1 MINKSQSVLYIYDEL
16 INNKEIRLED
26 IINKYNISIRTFRR
40 YISEINIFLANNYK
54 NQSIQYDLKEK
65 VYRLKVLV

>member
-54 NQSIQYDLKEK
+54 NQSILYDLKTNSYK
-65 VYRLKVLV
+65 LLVLY

>member
-26 IINKYNISIRTFRR
+26 KDIYNT
-40 YISEINIFLANNYK
+40 YKEFLNNPYGMQK
-54 NQSIQYDLKEK
+54 ILFNE
-65 VYRLKVLV
+65 

>member
-1 MINKSQSVLYIYDEL
+1 MINKSQIVLYIYDDL
-16 INNKEIRLED
+16 INHKEIYIND
-26 IINKYNISIRTFRR
+26 IVNKYGISTRTFRR
-40 YISEINIFLANNYK
+40 YIAEINAFLFNNYR

>member
-1 MINKSQSVLYIYDEL
+1 MINKCQSVLYIYDEL

-26 IINKYNISIRTFRR
+26 IINKYNISIRSFRR

>member
-40 YISEINIFLANNYK
+40 YISEINAFLSNNYK
-54 NQSIQYDLKEK
+54 NQSVEYDYIRK
-65 VYRLKVLV
+65 VYYLK

>member
-1 MINKSQSVLYIYDEL
+1 MIKKSQSVLYIYDEL

-40 YISEINIFLANNYK
+40 YISEINAFLSNNYK
-54 NQSIQYDLKEK
+54 NQSVVYDYIRK
-65 VYRLKVLV
+65 VYYLK

>member
-16 INNKEIRLED
+16 INNKEIKLED

-40 YISEINIFLANNYK
+40 YISEINIFLSNNYK
-54 NQSIQYDLKEK
+54 NMSVIYDYYKKTYYLE
-65 VYRLKVLV
+65 

>member
-1 MINKSQSVLYIYDEL
+1 MNNKSQSDLYIYDEL

-54 NQSIQYDLKEK
+54 NQSVEYDYIKK
-65 VYRLKVLV
+65 VYYLK